1 MASIAC
7 YSESADMP
15 RFALVALLLLSAL
28 LSGCPA
34 VMVTGA
40 GAGVMAAEDRRTL
53 GTITEDQSIEFK
65 TRDQVSA
72 KHKDRLNLSVTSYN
86 RMVLLTGEVPNED
99 VKGDIERI
107 ARSVENVRSVT
118 NELTI
123 GIPTTLSNRANDTY
137 VTSKVKA
144 RFVDAQRFNPL
155 HVKVVTENGVV
166 YLLGLVRQQE
176 AKDAVDI
183 TRRTEGVKKVVTV
196 FDYLN

>member
-1 MASIAC
+1 
-7 YSESADMP
+7 MP
-15 RFALVALLLLSAL
+15 RFALVALLLLSVL

-65 TRDQVSA
+65 TSNRVSE
-72 KHKDRLNLSVTSYN
+72 KHKDRVHLNVTSYN
-86 RMVLLTGEVPNED
+86 RMVLLTGEVPSEEVKRD
-99 VKGDIERI
+99 VERI

-118 NELTI
+118 NELTV

-144 RFVDAQRFNPL
+144 RFVDGQRFNPL

-183 TRRTEGVKKVVTV
+183 ARRTEGVKKVVTV

>member
-1 MASIAC
+1 
-7 YSESADMP
+7 MP

-65 TRDQVSA
+65 TSNRVSE
-72 KHKDRLNLSVTSYN
+72 KHKDRVHLNVTSYN
-86 RMVLLTGEVPNED
+86 RMVLLTGEVPSEEVKRD
-99 VKGDIERI
+99 VERI

-118 NELTI
+118 NELTV

-183 TRRTEGVKKVVTV
+183 ARRTEGVKKVVTV